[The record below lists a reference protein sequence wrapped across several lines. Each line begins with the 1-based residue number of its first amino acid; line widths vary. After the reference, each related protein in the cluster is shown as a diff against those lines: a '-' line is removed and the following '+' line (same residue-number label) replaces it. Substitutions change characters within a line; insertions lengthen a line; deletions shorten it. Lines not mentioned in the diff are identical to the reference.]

1 MNYRY
6 YYEDC
11 PPGSEM
17 TLAPRTVT
25 AEEIVGFASRF
36 DPVPFHLDEEAGRA
50 SLLGGLAASG
60 WHVCSLAMKMI
71 CDSYLLDS
79 ASLGSPGIRECKW
92 LAPVLA
98 GDTLHGKVVVE
109 GARVSASRPG
119 LGLLELR
126 CELFNQQDKPVLMFR
141 NIGMMA
147 TRRTA

>member
-50 SLLGGLAASG
+50 SLLGGLAAMVG
-60 WHVCSLAMKMI
+60 LAFV
-71 CDSYLLDS
+71 
-79 ASLGSPGIRECKW
+79 AERGIR
-92 LAPVLA
+92 A
-98 GDTLHGKVVVE
+98 
-109 GARVSASRPG
+109 
-119 LGLLELR
+119 
-126 CELFNQQDKPVLMFR
+126 
-141 NIGMMA
+141 II
-147 TRRTA
+147 RRRRKDDDA